1 MRKRDINNK
10 NIEEN
15 NDNEYKYFINKND
28 QVLNINLVIIC

>member
-28 QVLNINLVIIC
+28 QVFNINLVNIC

>member
-1 MRKRDINNK
+1 MRKRDINNN